1 MDYKDYYQ
9 ILGVSRTASDK
20 EIKKAYKKLAR
31 QHHPDLN
38 DGDKNAESRFQ
49 DINEAYEVLGDQ
61 EKRAKYDR
69 FGHQWKHAQAGGRPG
84 GAGAGFDFD
93 FSNFDFGG
101 GGGGGGGGGFSSF
114 FEQMFGGGGGQGRAR
129 SRSAKGKNA
138 NADVEVTL
146 EEAFAGSTRTLGLS
160 QTGTCG
166 SCGGMGV
173 TGQGSCPACRGRGQT
188 VSEKRIEVKIPAGVT
203 EGSKIRVRGKGD
215 PGRGGG
221 PPGDLY
227 LNVKLKKHPRYEVK
241 GQDLYLDVQVPFYR
255 AALGGKIE
263 VATLKGKVDLKI
275 PPATQG
281 GKLFRLSGLGLP
293 GMGGKTDGNLY
304 VRVVLTLPEAI
315 DEEMDGLY
323 RRFAELDQNS

>member
-20 EIKKAYKKLAR
+20 EIKKAYKQLAR

-38 DGDKNAESRFQ
+38 DGDKKAEAKFQ
-49 DINEAYEVLGDQ
+49 DINEAYEVLGDS

-84 GAGAGFDFD
+84 GGGGGFDFD
-93 FSNFDFGG
+93 FSGFDFGAG
-101 GGGGGGGGGFSSF
+101 GGGAGGFSSF
-114 FEQMFGGGGGQGRAR
+114 FEQMFGGGGGHGHR
-129 SRSAKGKNA
+129 SRSRSSKGKNA

-146 EEAFAGSTRTLGLS
+146 EEAFTGSTRTLSLS
-160 QTGTCG
+160 QTRPCA

-173 TGQGSCPACRGRGQT
+173 SGQGTCPTCRGAGQAAT
-188 VSEKRIEVKIPAGVT
+188 EKRIEVKIPAGVS
-203 EGSKIRVRGKGD
+203 EGSKIRVRGEGD
-215 PGRGGG
+215 PGRNGG

-227 LNVKLKKHPRYEVK
+227 LNVKLRKHPAYEVK
-241 GQDLYLDVQVPFYR
+241 GQDLYCDAQVPFYR

-263 VATLKGKVDLKI
+263 VTTLKGKVDLKI

-293 GMGGKTDGNLY
+293 GMGGKKDGNLY
-304 VRVVLTLPEAI
+304 VKVVLTLPEAI
-315 DEEMDGLY
+315 DEEMDELY